1 MAKRKTSKNKLLKL
15 KTNGDMN
22 SLPNTIK
29 KSNTIP
35 TLCFLCHT
43 MVAQNKV
50 SAAVISFFSYN
61 FS

>member
-35 TLCFLCHT
+35 TLCFF
-43 MVAQNKV
+43 M
-50 SAAVISFFSYN
+50 SYN
-61 FS
+61 GCSK